1 MHSEPDKTEFF
12 ARDASSVAPFA
23 VDVERTPRELAETHV
38 IRRRLPATQTKWVL
52 AAAGA
57 MAALSL
63 VSAVALRVPPPPL
76 RAPGQPR
83 APRVVAAHEAVMIPV
98 RTAPVKDLIAL
109 DDDEAATIPVSALP
123 ALRRA
128 TSATSAAPRA
138 SHGGLLRVA
147 PSVKGILV
155 DGAPHRVERGVIAI
169 ACGTHT
175 IKAPSQPARS
185 VTVACAGM
193 TTL

>member
-23 VDVERTPRELAETHV
+23 VDLERTPRELAETHV
-38 IRRRLPATQTKWVL
+38 IRRRLPATPTKWVL

-57 MAALSL
+57 VAALSL
-63 VSAVALRVPPPPL
+63 VSAVALRVPPPL

-83 APRVVAAHEAVMIPV
+83 AARVVAAHEAVMIPV

-123 ALRRA
+123 ALHRA
-128 TSATSAAPRA
+128 GSATSAPRRA

-147 PSVKGILV
+147 PSVRGILV